1 MELAIMPLLEVAK
14 LNTKLY
20 LNCLEGISD
29 ELAVHRPNVYTNNVT
44 FIACH
49 ILDNRYFLT
58 QDVGLTLE
66 HPLANHTIFSDP
78 SIRSVDDVK
87 DYPALEHV
95 RNAWKNLSVTLLEHL
110 PAMTEEALQQTTDN
124 PYPVEDKSN
133 LAGIAFL
140 LQHES
145 YHIGQLSLLRKYFG
159 LKAMSYK

>member
-1 MELAIMPLLEVAK
+1 MEFAILPLLEIAE
-14 LNTKLY
+14 LNTRLY
-20 LNCLEGISD
+20 LNCLEGLGDASV
-29 ELAVHRPNVYTNNVT
+29 LQRPNSETNNIA

-95 RNAWKNLSVTLLEHL
+95 RNAWKNLSVTLLDHL

-124 PYPVEDKSN
+124 PYPVEDKST

-145 YHIGQLSLLRKYFG
+145 YHIGQLSLLRKYLG